1 MGKNKINQRI
11 TSLDVSAYLDYLD
24 EAGFYHLKELKQLSV
39 DFHPDFV
46 EDQGLK
52 VVILAGIGKH
62 ATLNGNLPKAVDSF
76 KKAINIVKQN
86 SASIQHDYIAFL
98 YYEYAT
104 LFHFFGDQSGIH
116 DCIKKGK
123 QYAESDTMIALINY
137 IEAMHNPD
145 TFSID
150 DLIERVN
157 VFKDMKKYSSYV
169 VGLFRIGV
177 AYEDKQDF
185 ISAAKY
191 FDLALNKATEKKNLF
206 MVDQLH
212 NAISF
217 LYILM
222 NHMDKGIDYLLKHIV
237 DVESHYTRVL
247 MTENTA
253 YAYFLKNDYKTS
265 AEKFLEA
272 YNIAKINHVVSQLP
286 EECTFLGKCYDHLN
300 EPQQALAYYK
310 MAYDHAQEQISDGF
324 SCSGVRH
331 DAMNAYVAY
340 LETIAFRKFED
351 KPAEDLFQFALG
363 KPWKEIV
370 SIFQYHFMMV
380 HLRKTNIK
388 DELFKQLKMKP
399 STFFSTKSR
408 LKKLGFILPNIKDKS
423 KEFDSQ
429 YKTDALRLYIE
440 NNLIN
445 LSWKD
450 AHKRFEKDV
459 FRFLFQQYGFQ
470 RRKMENI
477 LQLSYPSVW
486 VKLKE
491 IGSDQQYMRIPVQ
504 Q

>member
-1 MGKNKINQRI
+1 MTKNKLEKVPDLN
-11 TSLDVSAYLDYLD
+11 SYLEYLD
-24 EAGFYHLKELKQLSV
+24 EVGFYNLNELKPLYDNFNIEMV
-39 DFHPDFV
+39 DDYGLQVIILTGKGKQSLIAGNIIQGV
-46 EDQGLK
+46 E
-52 VVILAGIGKH
+52 
-62 ATLNGNLPKAVDSF
+62 SF
-76 KKAINIVKQN
+76 KRAESIVKQN
-86 SASIQHDYIAFL
+86 NASIQHDYIAFL
-98 YYEYAT
+98 YYEYAI
-104 LFHFFGDQSGIH
+104 LYNIFGDRRGIK

-123 QYAESDTMIALINY
+123 QYAESDTMIALMNY

-157 VFKDMKKYSSYV
+157 VFKDMKKYSSHV

-177 AYEDKQDF
+177 AYEDKQDYG
-185 ISAAKY
+185 SAEKY
-191 FDLALNKATEKKNLF
+191 FDLALNKATEKNILF
-206 MVDQLH
+206 MIDQLH
-212 NAISF
+212 NAIGF

-222 NHMDKGIDYLLKHIV
+222 NQMDKGIDYLLKHIEN
-237 DVESHYTRVL
+237 VESYYTRVL

-286 EECTFLGKCYDHLN
+286 EECTFLGKCYNHLN
-300 EPQQALAYYK
+300 EPQQALSYYK
-310 MAYDHAQEQISDGF
+310 MAYDHAQEQIRDGF
-324 SCSGVRH
+324 SYSGGRY
-331 DAMNAYVAY
+331 DAMNAYVEY
-340 LETIAFRKFED
+340 LETITYKKFED
-351 KPAEDLFQFALG
+351 KPTEDLFQFALG
-363 KPWKEIV
+363 KPWKDIV

-408 LKKLGFILPNIKDKS
+408 LKKLGFSLPNIKDKS
-423 KEFDSQ
+423 KEFDSK

-450 AHKRFEKDV
+450 AHKRFEKDA

-470 RRKMENI
+470 KRKMESV

-486 VKLKE
+486 KKLKE
-491 IGSDQQYMRIPVQ
+491 IGSDQQYMRIPMQ

>member
-1 MGKNKINQRI
+1 MTKNKLEKVPDLN
-11 TSLDVSAYLDYLD
+11 SYLDYLD
-24 EAGFYHLKELKQLSV
+24 EVGFYNLNELKPLYDNFYTEMV
-39 DFHPDFV
+39 DDHGLQV
-46 EDQGLK
+46 IILTGKGKQSLIAGNIIQG
-52 VVILAGIGKH
+52 IE
-62 ATLNGNLPKAVDSF
+62 SF
-76 KKAINIVKQN
+76 NRAEHIVKLYGD
-86 SASIQHDYIAFL
+86 SIKQDYIAFL
-98 YYEYAT
+98 YYEYAI
-104 LFHFFGDQSGIH
+104 LYNIFGDRRGIK

-123 QYAESDTMIALINY
+123 QYAKSDMMIALTNY

-145 TFSID
+145 TYSMD
-150 DLIERVN
+150 VLIERVN
-157 VFKDMKKYSSYV
+157 VFKHMKKYSSYV

-177 AYEDKQDF
+177 AYEDKQDYG
-185 ISAAKY
+185 SAAKY
-191 FDLALNKATEKKNLF
+191 FELALNNATEKNILF
-206 MVDQLH
+206 MIDQLH
-212 NAISF
+212 NAIGF

-222 NHMDKGIDYLLKHIV
+222 NQMDKGIDYLLKHIM

-286 EECTFLGKCYDHLN
+286 EECTFLGKCYNHLN

-310 MAYDHAQEQISDGF
+310 MAYDHAREQISDGF
-324 SCSGVRH
+324 SYSGTRY
-331 DAMNAYVAY
+331 DAMNAYVEY
-340 LETIAFRKFED
+340 LETIAYRKFED
-351 KPAEDLFQFALG
+351 KPAENLFQFALG

-408 LKKLGFILPNIKDKS
+408 LKKLGFKLPNIKDKS
-423 KEFDSQ
+423 KEFDSK

-486 VKLKE
+486 AKLKE
-491 IGSDQQYMRIPVQ
+491 VGSDQQYMRIPMKQ
-504 Q
+504 